1 MEWIVY
7 IIGGIIVLGILN
19 ALGVIAEIFTLIAS
33 MLGFGLIS
41 GIVSA
46 IFSWGFGNGFG
57 VGIIIGIVAYIIL
70 CISRICSDNYT
81 ITVFDDGSQKTEYE
95 SWKGWVGLI
104 TAIVLGIIY
113 AVNYFS

>member
-1 MEWIVY
+1 MEWILY
-7 IIGGIIVLGILN
+7 IVGGIIVFAILN
-19 ALGVIAEIFTLIAS
+19 AIGVIAEIFTLIAS
-33 MLGFGLIS
+33 MLCFGLIS

-57 VGIIIGIVAYIIL
+57 VGIIIGIVAYVIL
-70 CISRICSDNYT
+70 CISRICSHNYT
-81 ITVFDDGSQKTEYE
+81 ITFFDDGTTEKEYE

>member
-1 MEWIVY
+1 MEWIFY
-7 IIGGIIVLGILN
+7 IVGGIVVFVILSG
-19 ALGVIAEIFTLIAS
+19 LGVFTEIFTLIGS
-33 MLGFGLIS
+33 MLVFGLIS

-81 ITVFDDGSQKTEYE
+81 ITFFENGSHEKEYE

-113 AVNYFS
+113 VVNY